1 MTNEDKKIIADYMGW
16 VFMPGEN
23 GHFYRKCPK
32 NGSAFINL
40 NLNDAGLVV
49 QEMQKRGEF
58 DSFDIHSF
66 HRSRANGP
74 KYVAWLFN
82 ADNFFNA
89 FVEWRKTK

>member
-1 MTNEDKKIIADYMGW
+1 MTNEDKKLICEYMGW
-16 VFMPGEN
+16 TYHVTDDGKWWN
-23 GHFYRKCPK
+23 CIGPK
-32 NGSAFINL
+32 GGNHL
-40 NLNDAGLVV
+40 LDLNDAGLVV

-89 FVEWRKTK
+89 FVQWRKTK